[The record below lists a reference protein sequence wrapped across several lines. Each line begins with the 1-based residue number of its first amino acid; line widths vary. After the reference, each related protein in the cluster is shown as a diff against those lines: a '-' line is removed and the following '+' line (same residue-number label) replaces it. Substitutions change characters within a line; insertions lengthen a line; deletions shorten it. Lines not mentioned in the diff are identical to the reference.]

1 MCGIGGIIN
10 LGLGRDALEQRL
22 LAIQRSLRHRGPD
35 DEGLFLARDGR
46 AGLVSTRLSI
56 LDLSTAGHQP
66 MASADGR
73 YHIVFNGEIYNFMAL
88 REELER
94 AGETFISRSDTEV
107 ILKMYARYGPDCVRE
122 FEGMFAIAIWD
133 KREQI
138 CFLARDPFG
147 VKPLYYHDKGGVFV
161 FASEIRSL
169 LGSGLIARE
178 LSPSAV
184 HGYLLFGTV
193 AEPSALIQGV
203 STLPAGHHLTWRDGR
218 VRSSQHWGISFGA
231 EPFAEDEAK
240 ATVRSALEDS
250 VCRHMISDVPV
261 GVFLS
266 GGIDS
271 TALVALAS
279 RHQGAQLQTFCISLD
294 DPEFNEGEVAARTAK
309 HFGTR
314 HFDLRLDSATA
325 RQLLHSFL
333 DRSDLP
339 SIDGYN
345 TFCVA
350 KHAHDCG
357 IKVVLSG
364 LGGDELFGGYPS
376 FHSVPQMFRISRRL
390 NGLGPL
396 RTAAGRL
403 LEWFGKSPRSQRLGR
418 FIAERPTST
427 LAYWCMRGIFTPA
440 EATALLGRYFPG
452 QIAISEKGV
461 DFPVPEQPTLEDEV
475 SYLELTRYMRNQ
487 LLRDSDVMSMAWSL
501 ELRVPYVD
509 ATFVNAI
516 QRIPAGLRLTP
527 GKQLLSLAVPE
538 IPDWVR
544 GRRKQGFTFPFERW
558 ITREW
563 SDVFDRI
570 DRESPVRLHSWYR
583 RWCLFALD
591 SFIQRNRIE
600 MRPASRRRGVSPGF
614 KSIRQRFDG
623 AEIAGSAT
631 RQ

>member
-10 LGLGRDALEQRL
+10 ANLERDELERRL
-22 LAIQRSLRHRGPD
+22 LAMQSALHHRGPD
-35 DEGLFLARDGR
+35 DQGIYIAPT
-46 AGLVSTRLSI
+46 AGTGFTVTRLAI
-56 LDLSTAGHQP
+56 LDLTAAGHQP
-66 MASADGR
+66 MASVDGR

-94 AGETFISRSDTEV
+94 AGETFISHSDTEV
-107 ILKMYARYGPDCVRE
+107 ILKMYARYGPECVRE
-122 FEGMFAIAIWD
+122 FKGMFAFAIWD
-133 KREQI
+133 EREKA

-169 LGSGLIARE
+169 LDSGLIPRE
-178 LSPSAV
+178 LSASAV

-193 AEPSALIQGV
+193 AEPSALIQDV
-203 STLPAGHHLTWRDGR
+203 STLPAGHYLTWRDGR
-218 VRSSQHWGISFGA
+218 IRSSQHWAISFGA
-231 EPFAEDEAK
+231 EPFAEDDAR
-240 ATVRSALEDS
+240 ATVRTALEDS

-294 DPEFNEGEVAARTAK
+294 DPEFNEGDVAARTAK
-309 HFGTR
+309 HFGTE
-314 HFDLRLDSATA
+314 HFDRRLDSATA
-325 RQLLHSFL
+325 RHLLHNFL

-339 SIDGYN
+339 SIDGFN

-376 FHSVPQMFRISRRL
+376 FQTVPQMFRISRRL
-390 NGLGPL
+390 NSLGPL
-396 RTAAGRL
+396 RIAAGRL

-418 FIAERPTST
+418 FIAERPTSA
-427 LAYWCMRGIFTPA
+427 LAYWCMRGIFTPT

-452 QIAISEKGV
+452 RIAISENGIH
-461 DFPVPEQPTLEDEV
+461 FHVPEQPTLEDEV

-516 QRIPAGLRLTP
+516 QRIPAGLRITP
-527 GKQLLSLAVPE
+527 GKQLLSAAVPE
-538 IPDWVR
+538 IPDWVK
-544 GRRKQGFTFPFERW
+544 GRKKQGFTFPFERW

-563 SDVFDRI
+563 SDVFHRI

-600 MRPASRRRGVSPGF
+600 MRPASSRPGGKPGF
-614 KSIRQRFDG
+614 RSVRERFDG
-623 AEIAGSAT
+623 AEAIGSAT

>member
-22 LAIQRSLRHRGPD
+22 LAIQRCLRHRGPD
-35 DEGLFLARDGR
+35 DEGLFLAPDGR
-46 AGLVSTRLSI
+46 AGLVNTRLSI

-66 MASADGR
+66 MMSTDGR

-133 KREQI
+133 EREET

-169 LGSGLIARE
+169 LDSGLIARE
-178 LSPSAV
+178 LSASAV
-184 HGYLLFGTV
+184 HEYLLFGTV
-193 AEPSALIQGV
+193 AEPNALIQGV
-203 STLPAGHHLTWRDGR
+203 FALPPGHHLTWRDGR
-218 VRSSQHWGISFGA
+218 VRSSQYWAISFGT
-231 EPFAEDEAK
+231 ERFAEDEAK
-240 ATVRSALEDS
+240 ATVRAALEDS

-294 DPEFNEGEVAARTAK
+294 DPELNEGKVAARTAK

-325 RQLLHSFL
+325 RQLLHEFL

-339 SIDGYN
+339 SIDGFN

-357 IKVVLSG
+357 VKVVLSG

-376 FHSVPQMFRISRRL
+376 FQTVPQMFRIGRRL
-390 NGLGPL
+390 NSLGPL

-418 FIAERPTST
+418 FIAERPTSA
-427 LAYWCMRGIFTPA
+427 LAYWCMRGIFTPL

-452 QIAISEKGV
+452 QIVIGENGV
-461 DFPVPEQPTLEDEV
+461 DCHGPQQPTLEDEV

-544 GRRKQGFTFPFERW
+544 GRGKQGFTFPFERW
-558 ITREW
+558 ITHVW
-563 SDVFDRI
+563 SDVFNRI

-591 SFIQRNRIE
+591 SFMQRNQIE
-600 MRPASRRRGVSPGF
+600 MRPPSSSRRVSRGPG
-614 KSIRQRFDG
+614 SARQRWNG
-623 AEIAGSAT
+623 AEVVGSAI
-631 RQ
+631 RR